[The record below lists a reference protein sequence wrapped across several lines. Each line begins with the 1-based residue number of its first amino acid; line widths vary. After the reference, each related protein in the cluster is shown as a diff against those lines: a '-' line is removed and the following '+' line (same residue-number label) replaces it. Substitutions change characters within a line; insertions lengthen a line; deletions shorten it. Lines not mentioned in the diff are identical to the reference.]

1 MPLPS
6 LDVPRLNL
14 AQDVVDVALDMP
26 LQAATPS
33 LVVPPRYGWIL
44 DDGRAFYS
52 RAWLMQLIRELSDLK
67 LNLLHLHFSDDQGF
81 RIESTSHP
89 EAVSDFHLTKKVVR
103 SLVALGKRYR
113 VKLVPELDM
122 PGHMQAALTKHP
134 ELQLADASGQRAP
147 DKLDYTKPEARRF
160 ARELIEEYMA
170 LFPASEWH
178 MGADEFLSVIL
189 PPTPADYA
197 RYPQLEAYAKAT
209 YGPAAN
215 ANKYVGSGSV
225 SRN

>member
-1 MPLPS
+1 
-6 LDVPRLNL
+6 
-14 AQDVVDVALDMP
+14 
-26 LQAATPS
+26 
-33 LVVPPRYGWIL
+33 
-44 DDGRAFYS
+44 
-52 RAWLMQLIRELSDLK
+52 
-67 LNLLHLHFSDDQGF
+67 
-81 RIESTSHP
+81 P
-89 EAVSDFHLTKKVVR
+89 EI
-103 SLVALGKRYR
+103 
-113 VKLVPELDM
+113 DM
-122 PGHMQAALTKHP
+122 PGHMQAALGNHP

-209 YGPAAN
+209 YGPTAN
-215 ANKYVGSGSV
+215 AKDGFLGFVNDVDAIVRAHGKTLRVWNDGLDGGNARRAPGPRQRADRVDRRPDGRERGRDRSRDRAAAAGDRAEDVEIAAARARPRRVRAARAARRRRLGS
-225 SRN
+225 SRNPNRGGIDVRT